1 MGGLSTPASTLL
13 VRTQPSSVRT
23 ALLVSSAA
31 QDRAA
36 GCAHRRC
43 NMATAYATEIEGRP
57 LAPKEQ
63 LRHPIAAAPVPAS
76 AAAGTSEQ
84 SSGAETSSGRAELML
99 ASHPKFAQLQLQE
112 AGAAA
117 PSASA
122 ATARSQQAATPR
134 GGQTPRSTPRF
145 PIDLVS
151 PRNKLH
157 QHQRVDAALQWQRLE
172 LGRLRVQRDDDA
184 FGAVNDMDRF
194 DEAMDSLLQRRPAVG
209 DSSRILL
216 PLRRPVV
223 DPSDTSR
230 SIH

>member
-1 MGGLSTPASTLL
+1 
-13 VRTQPSSVRT
+13 
-23 ALLVSSAA
+23 
-31 QDRAA
+31 
-36 GCAHRRC
+36 
-43 NMATAYATEIEGRP
+43 MATAYATEIEGRP

-99 ASHPKFAQLQLQE
+99 ASHPKFAKLQLQE

-145 PIDLVS
+145 PIDLAS

-157 QHQRVDAALQWQRLE
+157 QHQRVDAALQRQRLE

-194 DEAMDSLLQRRPAVG
+194 DEAMHSLLQRRPAVG